1 MRFNRQHIWN
11 FFVKGHKHA
20 LHALYSAKS
29 QTFEVNLGKANF
41 NKSGITFDNIG
52 CVLPVTLTDEVSG
65 IKATV
70 DFDQDQNKF
79 VFDINGTPN
88 ENYPFLDSSFSLE
101 DTEVK
106 IIDAKISMNDTVVS
120 EGGKEWLDASL
131 QQAIYTKI
139 EEEEPI
145 KSFKVEEV
153 MQTSTPV
160 LNEML
165 GCVAMQEDIPEEG
178 LKELIFYWW
187 SNVSEPVD
195 SSVMESLQQ
204 KCQHLTTLKLSQ
216 MFTLPGKLK
225 MQLA

>member
-1 MRFNRQHIWN
+1 M
-11 FFVKGHKHA
+11 KGHKHV
-20 LHALYSAKS
+20 LHAQHLAKS
-29 QTFEVNLGKANF
+29 QTFEVTCNKAKF
-41 NKSGITFDNIG
+41 TKAGITFDNIG
-52 CVLPVTLTDEVSG
+52 SILPVTLTDEVSG

-70 DFDQDQNKF
+70 DYDKEEGKF
-79 VFDINGTPN
+79 VFDINGQPS

-101 DTEVK
+101 DTETK
-106 IIDAKISMNDTVVS
+106 IINCKISMNDKVVS

-204 KCQHLTTLKLSQ
+204 KCQHLTTLKLTWMNS
-216 MFTLPGKLK
+216 LPDEVK